1 MSKQTTN
8 LSKEA
13 LTFLKVNQKGKPQ
26 IIKAAPVQEP
36 LDEFD
41 NFDEMFLQLNN
52 SLIEKHDE
60 LKEKAAELDKKETE
74 LEIKERDLDNQEA
87 DLINER
93 KKQKEYH
100 IQLVEKEQQLFKLQA
115 QLDKEKKATARYNKE
130 LTDKNAK
137 LDQYAI
143 ETKDSVPLVFYS
155 IPPASEKSNSYPM
168 FKALNDLGSSA
179 IYTQARQAMIKIDKR
194 LRQLFLQSLGND
206 KNILTIS
213 GAYYQS
219 MFICETYEDISRT
232 LMDYLNSLSEL
243 NDDELN
249 KTLQEMRDK
258 VLEPVSKLAMG

>member
-115 QLDKEKKATARYNKE
+115 QLDKEKKATARFNKE

-143 ETKDSVPLVFYS
+143 ETKSSTRFHQHQRRATPTQCS
-155 IPPASEKSNSYPM
+155 RHSTTSEAQPSTHKP
-168 FKALNDLGSSA
+168 
-179 IYTQARQAMIKIDKR
+179 DK
-194 LRQLFLQSLGND
+194 Q
-206 KNILTIS
+206 
-213 GAYYQS
+213 
-219 MFICETYEDISRT
+219 
-232 LMDYLNSLSEL
+232 
-243 NDDELN
+243 
-249 KTLQEMRDK
+249 
-258 VLEPVSKLAMG
+258 